1 MENFIINPGKKISGK
16 KAAGAV
22 WILLGIVRL
31 IIGKDSLDKWDW
43 MTSIVFFLIGVIF
56 FTPLVGPD
64 KPQIEICEGGLKI
77 IWTNWIRKVIVL
89 DSEIESIILAKN
101 GVMIKRKDKSPLKIK
116 FYALEKEQKAQ
127 AYKFFIEYAQLKN
140 LVQEIQ

>member
-1 MENFIINPGKKISGK
+1 MENFIISQNKKISGK

-22 WILLGIVRL
+22 WILFGIGRL
-31 IIGKDSLDKWDW
+31 IFVKGSLDKWDW
-43 MTSIVFFLIGVIF
+43 MTSIAFFLMGIIF

-77 IWTNWIRKVIVL
+77 FWTNWIRKVMVL

-101 GVMIKRKDKSPLKIK
+101 GVMIKRKDKRPLKIT
-116 FYALEKEQKAQ
+116 FLSY
-127 AYKFFIEYAQLKN
+127 
-140 LVQEIQ
+140 

>member
-1 MENFIINPGKKISGK
+1 MENLIIRPRRFLNRKIIG
-16 KAAGAV
+16 V
-22 WILLGIVRL
+22 FWILIAILPL
-31 IIGKDSLDKWDW
+31 IIVKGSLDKGDW
-43 MTSIVFFLIGVIF
+43 MTSITFFLMGVIF
-56 FTPLVGPD
+56 FTPLMGPD

-77 IWTNWIRKVIVL
+77 IWTNWIRKVMVL
-89 DSEIESIILAKN
+89 DSEIESIILVKN

-140 LVQEIQ
+140 LVQERQ